1 MLRTVYNEDHEAFRA
16 AVREFLDRS
25 VWPNVDSYIENK
37 ALPREYWLEAGRQGL
52 LGLDIPEE
60 FGGWVQRTSAS
71 TPYSPKSFRESTRRC
86 RAVMAFT
93 PTSPSLMSSN

>member
-60 FGGWVQRTSAS
+60 FGGMGAED
-71 TPYSPKSFRESTRRC
+71 FRFN
-86 RAVMAFT
+86 AV
-93 PTSPSLMSSN
+93 L